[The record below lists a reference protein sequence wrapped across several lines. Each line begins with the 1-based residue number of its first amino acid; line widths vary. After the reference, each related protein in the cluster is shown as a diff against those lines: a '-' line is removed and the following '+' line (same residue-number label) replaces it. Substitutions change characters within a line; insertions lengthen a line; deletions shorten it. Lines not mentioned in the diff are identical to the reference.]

1 MLVFSLLVLALLMWI
16 LCGGVRTRI
25 LILLGSDGDMGL
37 PLIVPILMVVI
48 GTLKSSLM
56 HLQISKLFPIWV

>member
-1 MLVFSLLVLALLMWI
+1 MVIHNAGIKVKVL
-16 LCGGVRTRI
+16 

-37 PLIVPILMVVI
+37 PLIVPMLMVVI

-56 HLQISKLFPIWV
+56 YLKISKLFQIWV